1 MMLIEETAPAAEALP
16 VAALREHLRLGT
28 GFEIADDTAEDMAL
42 AGFLRA
48 AIATIEAR
56 TGKVLLTRRFRMQL
70 DDWRDRLGQTL
81 PLAPVVAVEKIEIDD
96 GMGTVTEV
104 PAENWRLLPHGQRPM
119 ILPTGVI
126 LPHVPRR
133 GMVSVTFMAGFGDTW
148 SLVPADLAQAVIML
162 AARYYEDRSHD
173 GTKGAMPFG
182 VSALI
187 ERWTLWR
194 TSFGM
199 SSLSRLDSATR
210 ACTSWRR
217 LVTSASSSA

>member
-1 MMLIEETAPAAEALP
+1 MMLIEETAPATEALP
-16 VAALREHLRLGT
+16 VRALREHLRLGT
-28 GFEIADDTAEDMAL
+28 GFEIAEDSAEDMAL

-81 PLAPVVAVEKIEIDD
+81 PLAPVIMVEKIEIDD
-96 GMGTVTEV
+96 GLGTVTEV
-104 PAENWRLLPHGQRPM
+104 PPDHWRLLPHGQRPM
-119 ILPTGVI
+119 ILPAGVI

-133 GMVSVTFMAGFGDTW
+133 GMVSLTFTAGFGDNW
-148 SLVPADLAQAVIML
+148 DQVPADLAQATIML

-173 GTKGAMPFG
+173 GTKGVMPFG

-187 ERWTLWR
+187 ERWRQVR
-194 TSFGM
+194 TFAG
-199 SSLSRLDSATR
+199 RGNR
-210 ACTSWRR
+210 EVRR
-217 LVTSASSSA
+217 